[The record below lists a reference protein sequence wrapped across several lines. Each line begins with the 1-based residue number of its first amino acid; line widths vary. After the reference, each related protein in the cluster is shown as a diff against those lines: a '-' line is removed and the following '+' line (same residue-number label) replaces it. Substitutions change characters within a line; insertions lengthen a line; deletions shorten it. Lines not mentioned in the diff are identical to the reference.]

1 MEKQLTRIEKQERRS
16 VFGIVATVL
25 ISVYAFSL
33 IFPLVWTMYS
43 SFIGRLDFKSNPVFG
58 LPEVQGFQPANFIS
72 AFEELHVN
80 IRTRQGGTRPA
91 YFFEMIF
98 NSLVWSVGSAVVAE
112 LSRCMC
118 AYVVSKFQKKH
129 QWVGFVHSLVIILL
143 IISFPSN
150 LASAINYNKMVGMY
164 DNMWLRV
171 IGSVTFTG
179 THFLYFY
186 AAFKNL
192 SWEYAEAAYMDG
204 ASHFTVMWKIMIPL
218 VKTTFFALV
227 LLDFIVAWNDYSTS
241 MVYMPSYP
249 TVAYGLFR
257 MQSLGGK
264 FGSSVPLRL
273 ASCTVV
279 ILPTLIVFIVFKDKL
294 MGNLSLGGL
303 KG

>member
-1 MEKQLTRIEKQERRS
+1 MKKNLGAIEKKQRLS
-16 VFGIVATVL
+16 AFGIIATVL
-25 ISVYAFSL
+25 LAIYAVSL
-33 IFPLVWTMYS
+33 LFPIIWAMYS
-43 SFIGRLDFKSNPVFG
+43 SFLGRLDFKANPIFPY
-58 LPEVQGFQPANFIS
+58 PEIQGYQPGNFVQAFQ
-72 AFEELHVN
+72 ELHVG
-80 IRTRQGGTRPA
+80 IRTAKGGTRSV
-91 YFFEMIF
+91 YFFEMILY
-98 NSLVWSVGSAVVAE
+98 SVIWSVGSSVVME

-118 AYVVSKFQKKH
+118 AYVVAKFRH
-129 QWVGFVHSLVIILL
+129 HRWTRYVHSLVLILM
-143 IISFPSN
+143 IVAFPSN
-150 LASAINYNKMVGMY
+150 LATTIEFNKMVGTY
-164 DNMWLRV
+164 NNLLFRV
-171 IGSVTFTG
+171 VGSVTFTG
-179 THFLYFY
+179 AHFLYFY

-192 SWEYAEAAYMDG
+192 SWEYAEAAYIDG
-204 ASHFTVMWKIMIPL
+204 ANHYVVMWKIMMPL

-249 TVAYGLFR
+249 TVAYGLFK

-279 ILPTLIVFIVFKDKL
+279 IIPTLIVFIVFKDKL